1 MRTRRRSITGMVFV
15 ALLAAAPAFADPALV
30 KEPTEIV
37 PPREL
42 AERVAIRDLTVA
54 ADGTVSGTVCNI
66 SKEPVRDVRLLVDRS
81 WLWAKEFHP
90 GTDDPGRAEFHTSE
104 QTIPPGGQVHFTYR
118 PSAPLPHRTDGR
130 FETSVSVVS
139 LVAIEPSTE
148 TAR

>member
-1 MRTRRRSITGMVFV
+1 MVFV
-15 ALLAAAPAFADPALV
+15 TLLAAAPAFADPALV

-37 PPREL
+37 QPREL

-90 GTDDPGRAEFHTSE
+90 GPTTPAEPSS
-104 QTIPPGGQVHFTYR
+104 IPPSR
-118 PSAPLPHRTDGR
+118 P
-130 FETSVSVVS
+130 
-139 LVAIEPSTE
+139 
-148 TAR
+148 